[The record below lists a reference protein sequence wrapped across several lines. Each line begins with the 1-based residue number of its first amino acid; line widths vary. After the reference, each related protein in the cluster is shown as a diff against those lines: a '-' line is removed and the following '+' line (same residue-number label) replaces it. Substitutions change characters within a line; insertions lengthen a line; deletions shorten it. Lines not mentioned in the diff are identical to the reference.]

1 MKEDDAFDADL
12 TELGREQAREA
23 GAALGDERM
32 AGVQLVMVSPL
43 SRAIETAQLVMPNAT
58 SSKPF
63 IAHDLLCERSGW
75 MLNAKRRTRTELAN
89 RFPTCSFSLLES
101 DEDALWNPHELEATN
116 DCAERGYRFL
126 CWLWDAREETEVA
139 VVAHGGIFHYLLN
152 EHPRIHADAVAAA
165 RFGNTELRSYSL
177 TCKVDSDDQRIF
189 QLDVV

>member
-1 MKEDDAFDADL
+1 MHLLRHGQALHNPRAEAARKAGCSFDDFLRLMKEDDAFDADL

-75 MLNAKRRTRTELAN
+75 MLNAKRRTRK
-89 RFPTCSFSLLES
+89 LLQFDL
-101 DEDALWNPHELEATN
+101 DEQ
-116 DCAERGYRFL
+116 
-126 CWLWDAREETEVA
+126 
-139 VVAHGGIFHYLLN
+139 
-152 EHPRIHADAVAAA
+152 
-165 RFGNTELRSYSL
+165 S
-177 TCKVDSDDQRIF
+177 
-189 QLDVV
+189 